1 MDEPGRG
8 GGCRE
13 GGGQRTDGECFEQ
26 WWRAPLIESPPP
38 PPFPSSPDSINR
50 NSRHSS
56 PSPSLRF
63 PTFQIKPPPLPRLS
77 QLLR

>member
-1 MDEPGRG
+1 MNQEEAGDVEKVVGNALMESVLSSG
-8 GGCRE
+8 GELRSSN
-13 GGGQRTDGECFEQ
+13 
-26 WWRAPLIESPPP
+26 PLPRPL
-38 PPFPSSPDSINR
+38 PFFPDSINR
-50 NSRHSS
+50 NSRLSS